1 MSQTSEQQG
10 DTPKVTVAG
19 IFGSM
24 PERINPDQ
32 VAGVTATMGY
42 VITGEG
48 GGKWTVCIKNGQVE
62 LKEGLHDPEV
72 TTTCDAR
79 DWVDITLGKI
89 DGMSAFLTGKLKV
102 DGNLDLLT
110 KSAKFFKKY
119 RVPGIQQA
127 EEELV
132 SLKQILSIPHRFATG
147 PVMGKFLNAL
157 KEKKI
162 LANKCPACGRHQLPA
177 REVCAECVV
186 RATGWE
192 EVGPEGII
200 TTYDIAYYASPDP
213 LTGESREP
221 PYCSVH
227 VLLDGCK
234 GHETLWHEIKKE
246 DIGKVKE
253 RVRVRPV
260 WNEER
265 IGAITDIKYFEVID

>member
-1 MSQTSEQQG
+1 MSQTNDQEK
-10 DTPKVTVAG
+10 DTPQVTVAD

-24 PERINPDQ
+24 PDRVNPDQ
-32 VAGVTATMGY
+32 VAGITARLGY

-48 GGKWTVCIKNGQVE
+48 GGEWTVCIDDGAVE
-62 LKEGLHDPEV
+62 LKEGLHDPQV
-72 TTTCDAR
+72 TTTCDAQ

-89 DGMSAFLTGKLKV
+89 DGMSAFSSGKLKV
-102 DGNLDLLT
+102 DGDLDLLS

-119 RVPGIQQA
+119 RVPGAEEQ

-132 SLKQILSIPHRFATG
+132 SIKQILSIPQRFSTG

-157 KEKKI
+157 KDKKI
-162 LANKCPACGRHQLPA
+162 LANKCPSCGRLQLPA
-177 REVCAECVV
+177 REACAECVV
-186 RATGWE
+186 RATEWQ

-221 PYCSVH
+221 PYCSAH

-234 GHETLWHEIKKE
+234 GHETLWHEINKD
-246 DIGKVKE
+246 DIDKVKE

>member
-10 DTPKVTVAG
+10 DAPRVTVAE

-24 PERINPDQ
+24 PERVNPDQ
-32 VAGVTATMGY
+32 VAGVTANLGY
-42 VITGEG
+42 NITGEG
-48 GGKWTVCIKNGQVE
+48 GGQWTVCIKEGQVE
-62 LKEGLHDPEV
+62 LKEGLHSPEV
-72 TTTCDAR
+72 TSTCDAG
-79 DWVDITLGKI
+79 DWVDITLGRI

-119 RVPGIQQA
+119 RAAGTQKA

-132 SLKQILSIPHRFATG
+132 CLKQILSIPQRFSTG

-162 LANKCPACGRHQLPA
+162 LANKCPSCGRHQLPA

-227 VLLDGCK
+227 ILLDGCK

-246 DIGKVKE
+246 DIGRVRE
-253 RVRVRPV
+253 RARVRPV